1 MGMRWTEEMARERE
15 RQRYRDSD
23 QAWELM
29 HEEGGFEDIGDAMD
43 LELSE
48 FDGCETHLHY
58 HEVELPRQKLQ
69 KH

>member
-1 MGMRWTEEMARERE
+1 MGMRWTEEMDRE
-15 RQRYRDSD
+15 RQRYRGSD

-29 HEEGGFEDIGDAMD
+29 HEEGGFEDVGDAMD

-48 FDGCETHLHY
+48 FDGCETRFHY
-58 HEVELPRQKLQ
+58 HEAELPRQKSQ